1 MYWKSMEGQLTDHMG
16 GGGKLLAM
24 KSLKCWSLQAR
35 YLLPWSLSSFSSA
48 GSNCCALHL
57 RMRLQAWMSPGME
70 AHHTSTKMDHKT
82 WTSPPS
88 PRVVKWLLMALEQQ
102 QQAWIGWGLP
112 LLGLSMIQFNS
123 IFVSLSGGSQN
134 TTQGLKLHL
143 EQQKMEFFFFS
154 SSRLNPK
161 NLRQNLLHGR
171 STLKLVYLKLA
182 PNSSVLPACSQ
193 IVGQTKSFHF
203 CKSSKLIWELLR
215 SRDQTSWYSN
225 LAAKNIYT

>member
-1 MYWKSMEGQLTDHMG
+1 
-16 GGGKLLAM
+16 
-24 KSLKCWSLQAR
+24 
-35 YLLPWSLSSFSSA
+35 
-48 GSNCCALHL
+48 
-57 RMRLQAWMSPGME
+57 
-70 AHHTSTKMDHKT
+70 
-82 WTSPPS
+82 
-88 PRVVKWLLMALEQQ
+88 MALEQQ